1 MRIIGGKFKSRVLAE
16 FKGDAV
22 RPTADRTKEALFNIL
37 GYSVRGARALDLFAG
52 SGALGLECLSR
63 GAQEVV
69 FNDLSKDSVALLKK
83 NLASL
88 KLSIG
93 GEVKVYA
100 QDALTCLSLLTGK
113 FDLIFIDPPYRL
125 EVGVEA
131 LKKIAKL
138 NLLAGDGVIVF
149 ERDKPLDEQIEG
161 LQVIDERKYGKAY
174 LTFLKNGRESD
185 DGKE

>member
-63 GAQEVV
+63 GAAEVV
-69 FNDLSKDSVALLKK
+69 FNDLSKDSIAILKK
-83 NLASL
+83 NLAAL
-88 KLSIG
+88 KLSVG
-93 GEVKVYA
+93 KEVKVYT
-100 QDALTCLSLLTGK
+100 QDALACLSMLTGE

-131 LKKIAKL
+131 LKKIGKSS
-138 NLLAGDGVIVF
+138 LLANSGVIVF
-149 ERDKPLDEQIEG
+149 ERDKPLDEEIEG
-161 LQVIDERKYGKAY
+161 LQVVDTRKYGKAY
-174 LTFLKNGRESD
+174 LTFLKKSEA
-185 DGKE
+185 

>member
-37 GYSVRGARALDLFAG
+37 GYGVRGARALDLFSG

-63 GAQEVV
+63 GAAEVV
-69 FNDLSKDSVALLKK
+69 FNDLSKDSVAILKK

-93 GEVKVYA
+93 DEVKVYT
-100 QDALTCLSLLTGK
+100 QDALTCLSHLTGK

-131 LKKIAKL
+131 LKKIAKQE
-138 NLLAGDGVIVF
+138 LLSEDGVIVF
-149 ERDKPLDEQIEG
+149 ERDKPLGVEIEG
-161 LQVIDERKYGKAY
+161 LRVTDERKYGKAY
-174 LTFLKNGRESD
+174 LTFLKKARESD

>member
-37 GYSVRGARALDLFAG
+37 GYGVRGARALDLFAG

-63 GAQEVV
+63 GASEVV
-69 FNDLSKDSVALLKK
+69 FNDLSKDSVAILKK
-83 NLASL
+83 NLASI

-93 GEVKVYA
+93 EEVKVYT
-100 QDALTCLSLLTGK
+100 QDALLCLSRLTGK

-125 EVGVEA
+125 EVGIEA
-131 LKKIAKL
+131 LKRIAKQE
-138 NLLAGDGVIVF
+138 LLAEDGVIVF
-149 ERDKPLDEQIEG
+149 ERDKPLGVEIEG
-161 LQVIDERKYGKAY
+161 LQVTDERKYGKAY
-174 LTFLKNGRESD
+174 LTFLKKERRND

>member
-63 GAQEVV
+63 GAAEVV
-69 FNDLSKDSVALLKK
+69 FNDLSKDSIAILKK
-83 NLASL
+83 NLAAL
-88 KLSIG
+88 KLSVG
-93 GEVKVYA
+93 EEVKVYT
-100 QDALTCLSLLTGK
+100 QDALACLSMLTGE
-113 FDLIFIDPPYRL
+113 FNLIFIDPPYRL

-131 LKKIAKL
+131 LKKIGKSS
-138 NLLAGDGVIVF
+138 LLADGGVIVF
-149 ERDKPLDEQIEG
+149 ERDKPLDEEIEG
-161 LQVIDERKYGKAY
+161 LQVVDTRKYGKAY
-174 LTFLKNGRESD
+174 LTFLKKARR
-185 DGKE
+185 KQ